1 MHHHASTVCEFS
13 DLILQQQ
20 RPIADEASTWHD
32 QPPTTTT
39 GQEEDH
45 QEGDTKEQEEKP
57 ASDTQQDEED
67 VTTSFMETT
76 IMLEDEL
83 SEWEKHT
90 QSIKS
95 RAKLMSQ
102 QHEQQSHQM
111 NEQFASL
118 ADRFG
123 HIMQDQAQH
132 SHNTQ
137 RQLRLLLHSLY
148 GNKSALFSTPQ
159 HHRLEGLQEENAR
172 KNWIR
177 LLVKYHLGR
186 KLENVEIE
194 SALQD
199 GEISS
204 DIQAPE
210 VLDMI
215 DYVLAFI
222 FEADAK

>member
-45 QEGDTKEQEEKP
+45 QEGDTKEQDKP
-57 ASDTQQDEED
+57 ANDTQQDEED

-132 SHNTQ
+132 SHDTQ

-172 KNWIR
+172 KNWTR

-186 KLENVEIE
+186 KLERVEIE